1 MIRSFLKF
9 LISRSLDDGATPPNW
24 LQAAAQRD
32 ADVGKFSQEASQLDA
47 LLRSSAAAHRQAMAK
62 QPAAPPLTLP
72 PERQSQPTPRRSNH
86 AMKVFVGLATAA
98 AVLIAVSPALFR
110 PQTPAVHAGDFSEQL
125 AVVPGEVLRVLTQ
138 ATESSQQRLP
148 QLSPLA
154 NLSLPELPGLENL
167 AMTVESPVRR
177 EFDAWQASWQKLK
190 SQFPGNAQGETQE
203 L

>member
-47 LLRSSAAAHRQAMAK
+47 LLRSSAAAHRQAMAE

-72 PERQSQPTPRRSNH
+72 PERQPQPTTRRSNH

-98 AVLIAVSPALFR
+98 AVLIAVSPTAPSPEDARRPRRRFFR
-110 PQTPAVHAGDFSEQL
+110 ATGRRARRSAPRADASNRIVPATAAATFAAGESLAARTRWPGKLGHDRRVARAPRVRRLASQL
-125 AVVPGEVLRVLTQ
+125 AKAEIAVPG
-138 ATESSQQRLP
+138 
-148 QLSPLA
+148 
-154 NLSLPELPGLENL
+154 
-167 AMTVESPVRR
+167 
-177 EFDAWQASWQKLK
+177 
-190 SQFPGNAQGETQE
+190 
-203 L
+203 